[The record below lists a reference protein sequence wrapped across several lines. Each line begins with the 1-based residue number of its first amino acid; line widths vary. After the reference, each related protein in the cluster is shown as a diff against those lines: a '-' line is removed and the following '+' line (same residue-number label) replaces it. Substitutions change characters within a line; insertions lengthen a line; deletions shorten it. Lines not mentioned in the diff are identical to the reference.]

1 MRTLARVSLV
11 TAIGLGL
18 GGCAERSARSAVET
32 AETQIAAIRDEA
44 QRLAPDRL
52 KSLTDS
58 LESIKGRLS
67 EGDYRSVVMSAR
79 SISALTRDLEANL
92 ANTKSQLETAFQNAS
107 NELPG
112 QLNAAVA
119 KVNEVAGLRRLP
131 AGIDPAKFNSLKDE
145 SATWMDSWN
154 KAKADFDAGN
164 LAQAMSSVNT
174 LRSKVRE
181 VGNLLGS

>member
-11 TAIGLGL
+11 TAIALGL
-18 GGCAERSARSAVET
+18 GGCAERSAKSAVEK
-32 AETQIAAIRDEA
+32 AESQIAAIRDEA
-44 QRLAPDRL
+44 QKVAPDRL
-52 KSLTDS
+52 KSLSDS

-67 EGDYRSVVMSAR
+67 GGDFRSVVMSAR

-92 ANTKSQLETAFQNAS
+92 GNTKSQLETAFQGAS

-112 QLNAAVA
+112 QLDAAIA

-131 AGIDPAKFNSLKDE
+131 AGIDPAKFNTLKEE

-164 LAQAMSSVNT
+164 LAQAMSSVNG
-174 LRSKVRE
+174 LRAKVRE
-181 VGNLLGS
+181 VNGLLGS